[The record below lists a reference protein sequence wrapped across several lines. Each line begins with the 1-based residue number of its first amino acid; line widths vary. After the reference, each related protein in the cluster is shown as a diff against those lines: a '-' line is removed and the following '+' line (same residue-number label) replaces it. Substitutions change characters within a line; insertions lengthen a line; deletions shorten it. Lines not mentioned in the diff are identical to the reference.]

1 MVEEAMDLLEAHT
14 CIEFIEKTSEKNYVY
29 ISYTEKGCFSH
40 VGMVKRG
47 RQVCKKSKHSF
58 FAFHTYIV
66 FSQSTENKLI
76 IQCVFIFS

>member
-47 RQVCKKSKHSF
+47 RQVCKKKVNIRFSHF
-58 FAFHTYIV
+58 THT
-66 FSQSTENKLI
+66 
-76 IQCVFIFS
+76 

>member
-1 MVEEAMDLLEAHT
+1 MHEIVEEAMDLLEAHT

-47 RQVCKKSKHSF
+47 RQVCKKK
-58 FAFHTYIV
+58 
-66 FSQSTENKLI
+66 
-76 IQCVFIFS
+76 